1 MSWPRSH
8 LLEIG
13 EKSWCPS
20 WLQRHEQLALTK
32 FWSLRIPG
40 WSHGSPATQACA
52 VMKKYLRDLSS
63 YTIRDICAGAGGPSP
78 VMELELNKQL
88 EREGKEPVQFILS
101 DLYPHQE
108 EWARISK
115 KQGNIS
121 YIAEPIDARAVP
133 AAEIAS
139 KKECRVLN
147 LCFHH
152 FSDEDAGSI
161 LKNAI
166 ESADALIIFEMS
178 ARDIWTCLF
187 SFLMVFWTCLVTIVW
202 YWYSPLHLFFTF
214 IVPVA
219 PIAIGVD
226 GFISCLRTRTF
237 EETRKLLDQ
246 PGLDLS
252 GWTFHSG
259 KRTVQFPFII
269 LYYYVGIKSD

>member
-1 MSWPRSH
+1 MSWPRSQ

-52 VMKKYLRDLSS
+52 VMKKYLKDLSS
-63 YTIRDICAGAGGPSP
+63 YTIRDTCAGAGGPSP
-78 VMELELNKQL
+78 VMEVELNKQL
-88 EREGKEPVQFILS
+88 EREGREPVQFILS
-101 DLYPHQE
+101 DLYPT
-108 EWARISK
+108 RK
-115 KQGNIS
+115 MM
-121 YIAEPIDARAVP
+121 RM
-133 AAEIAS
+133 
-139 KKECRVLN
+139 
-147 LCFHH
+147 
-152 FSDEDAGSI
+152 AGSI
-161 LKNAI
+161 LKNAV
-166 ESADALIIFEMS
+166 ESADAFIIFEMS

-187 SFLMVFWTCLVTIVW
+187 SFLMVFWTCFISVVW
-202 YWYSPLHLFFTF
+202 YWHSPIHVFYTF
-214 IVPVA
+214 IIPVA
-219 PIAIGVD
+219 PIAIGAD

-252 GWTFHSG
+252 GWSFQSG
-259 KRTVQFPFII
+259 KRTVQFPFIV